1 MTIQIEFS
9 ADEIEKLN
17 HERYNHPHPKV
28 MKKMDALYL
37 KSQNL
42 QHNEICR
49 LCRISEST
57 LASYLNQYVEEGI
70 EGLKKLC
77 YKGQPSELMK
87 YAESIEQ
94 YFRENPPRN
103 TNEARDAIEKL
114 TGIKRSPTQVRK
126 FMKKLGLRCL
136 KVGFVPGKAA
146 TPEKILEQE
155 EFKKEE
161 LEPHLAEAKDGK
173 RTIFFY

>member
-1 MTIQIEFS
+1 
-9 ADEIEKLN
+9 LN
-17 HERYNHPHPKV
+17 TDPAKIVVGGHTAVGNAKV
-28 MKKMDALYL
+28 
-37 KSQNL
+37 
-42 QHNEICR
+42 
-49 LCRISEST
+49 
-57 LASYLNQYVEEGI
+57 
-70 EGLKKLC
+70 LKKFDILAVSNIQ
-77 YKGQPSELMK
+77 KDELEK
-87 YAESIEQ
+87 RFYEYAESIEQ

-155 EFKKEE
+155 DFKKEE